1 MAIERLYVDKELK
14 DHPLTVDMAER
25 LGLTPIAIDDRSR
38 LFDPL
43 KRQNNPWSRGK
54 KELFLTRNRGAF
66 IKACPGTR
74 EYLCCG
80 YQILHIATYCTM
92 DCSYCILQSYF
103 HPPLLHYFLN
113 QDDMFTELDKALQ
126 QNRIQRFGTGEFT
139 DSLIWEPWSGLSN
152 RLIKRFSDQTRAV
165 LELKTKTT
173 AISKF
178 KNLQSNRKTILSWS
192 LNTPQI
198 IASQERGT
206 ASLGARLRAAAQA
219 QAWGYPLAFHFDPM
233 VIYPGCEDHYR
244 MVLERLMS
252 NVSPENIVWISM
264 GTFRYIPALKSIIE
278 KRFADSDII
287 HGEFVPGL
295 DGKMRYFKPLR
306 IRLYSLM
313 VKWLREL
320 APNVTSYLCMEDEQ
334 IWELVYGFAPKSR
347 GGLDR
352 MLDESARTHCDLLVC

>member
-1 MAIERLYVDKELK
+1 MAIEQLYVDAELE
-14 DHPLTVDMAER
+14 DHPLAADMASR
-25 LGLTPIAIDDRSR
+25 LGLSPVVIDDRSR

-43 KRQNNPWSRGK
+43 KMEDDPWSSGK
-54 KELFLTRNRGAF
+54 KALLLTRNRGAF

-74 EYLCCG
+74 EYICCG
-80 YQILHIATYCTM
+80 YQILHIGTYCTM

-103 HPPLLHYFLN
+103 HPPLLHYFIN
-113 QDDMFTELDKALQ
+113 QDDLLDELDEALQ

-139 DSLIWEPWSGLSN
+139 DSLIWEPWTDLSS
-152 RLIKRFSDQTRAV
+152 RLIQRFAVQTRAV
-165 LELKTKTT
+165 LEFKTKTT
-173 AISKF
+173 AISRF
-178 KNLQSNRKTILSWS
+178 EDVQSNRKTILSWS
-192 LNTPQI
+192 LNTPHV
-198 IASQERGT
+198 IATQERGT
-206 ASLGARLRAAAQA
+206 ATLEARLRAAAKA

-244 MVLERLMS
+244 LVLERL
-252 NVSPENIVWISM
+252 VTRISPENIVWISM
-264 GTFRYIPALKSIIE
+264 GTFRFIPALKSVIQ
-278 KRFADSDII
+278 KRFAESDII

-320 APNVTSYLCMEDEQ
+320 APKVTTYLCMEDEQ
-334 IWELVYGFAPKSR
+334 IWELVYGFTPVSK

-352 MLDESARTHCDLLVC
+352 MLDESARIHCALSD